1 VRDPVGARRTA
12 VVVAVALVLLSTTV
26 ACSGD
31 DDSATAT
38 STSRT
43 TAAAKASFAPAER
56 PHAVGVVTETYVD
69 HDRSTEAHGGNPE
82 RPDRTLTTTI
92 LYPAQG
98 DAGSATSAPHPNAPA
113 ATAAGPYPLIAFAHG
128 LGASPQL
135 YLPLLRAWARAG
147 FVVAAPAF
155 PLTND
160 KTPGGPVAGD
170 VVHQP
175 GDISFVISSVLH
187 AAAAKTGPLAGLVD
201 PDAVGAAGHSNGAI
215 TTLGLVANTCCH
227 DDRVK
232 AAIVMAGTTENFAG
246 GKYDFASAPALLIVH
261 GTDDSLVPYDEGIAS
276 FNKAR
281 GPKGLL
287 TIDKGEHGSAAGLV
301 AASSQPV
308 IRATTDFLNA
318 YVRGDNDAG
327 SLLADDAKSDVT
339 KLQFVAEPGSTVTV
353 PTLPKPKLDLHATVE
368 PDTNLTGG
376 QQVTVTWSGYTPG
389 KVVNIL
395 QCSGRDQDLS
405 DSAACDYTKAALL
418 HADPTG
424 SGSLQLE
431 IVEGKVGT
439 GVCDP
444 THQGCFIVV
453 NNASSPDPASSVKVP
468 ITFGP

>member
-1 VRDPVGARRTA
+1 
-12 VVVAVALVLLSTTV
+12 LLLLSATA

-38 STSRT
+38 SAVT
-43 TAAAKASFAPAER
+43 TAAAANASFAKAEQ

-69 HDRSTEAHGGNPE
+69 HDRSTDAHGANTA
-82 RPDRTLTTTI
+82 RSDRTLTTTI

-98 DAGSATSAPHPNAPA
+98 DAENATSAPETNAA
-113 ATAAGPYPLIAFAHG
+113 ADTADGPYPLIAFAHG

-175 GDISFVISSVLH
+175 GDISFVISSVLR
-187 AAAAKTGPLAGLVD
+187 ASGGPTGPLAGLVD

-232 AAIVMAGTTENFAG
+232 AAIVMAGTTENFPD
-246 GKYDFASAPALLIVH
+246 GKYDFASAPALMIVH
-261 GTDDSLVPYDEGIAS
+261 GTDDSLVPYDEGVAT
-276 FNKAR
+276 FNQAR
-281 GPKGLL
+281 GPKALL
-287 TIDKGEHGSAAGLV
+287 TIDKGEHGSAAALV
-301 AASSQPV
+301 PASSQPV

-318 YVRGDNDAG
+318 YVRGDRVAG
-327 SLLADDAKSDVT
+327 KSLADDAKSSVT
-339 KLQFVAEPGSTVTV
+339 KLKYVAERGSTATV

-368 PDTNLTGG
+368 PNTNLTGG

-395 QCSGRDQDLS
+395 QCSGTDQDLS
-405 DSAACDYTKAALL
+405 NSAACDYTKAALL

-424 SGSLQLE
+424 SGSLPLE

-439 GVCDP
+439 GLCDA
-444 THQGCFIVV
+444 THQGCFVVV

-468 ITFGP
+468 ITFGS